1 MTDDRPSLDSL
12 RIDREPERPPRR
24 RWPWLVA
31 PLAVLAV
38 AAVLWWRLEG
48 EGPPRI
54 ETAVVR
60 EQGGAAPAVLDASG
74 YVTARREATVSSKI
88 TGKISE
94 VLVEEGMAVA
104 DGQVLARLDDA
115 TQRAALR
122 VARANLDAARGARA
136 ETEVRLAKARLDL
149 SRTADLAAKKV
160 VAQADLAAARAEV
173 DALGAQTALER
184 EQVKVAESQVA
195 AQEVALDETV
205 IRAPFAGVAISKNA
219 QPGEIIS
226 PVSAGGGFTRT
237 GICTVVDMSSLE
249 IEVDVGESYIQ
260 RVHQGQRVAAV
271 LDAYPDWRI
280 PARVITTIPAADRE
294 KATVRVR
301 IAFDQLDPRILPDM
315 GVKVSFLSDASPEA
329 PEGAA
334 GRPLSQ
340 ILVPGAAV
348 RSEGDR
354 EVVWVVRGGRLERR
368 VVKTGAKQGDDIQV
382 LSGLT
387 AEERVMTR
395 GPEAPTEGQA
405 VEVPD
410 R

>member
-1 MTDDRPSLDSL
+1 MTDERPSLDAL
-12 RIDREPERPPRR
+12 RIDRQPERAPRR

-31 PLAVLAV
+31 LLVVLA
-38 AAVLWWRLEG
+38 AAALLWWRLGG
-48 EGPPRI
+48 EGPPRV

-94 VLVEEGMAVA
+94 VLVEEGMDVA
-104 DGQVLARLDDA
+104 DDQVLARLDDT

-122 VARANLDAARGARA
+122 VAKANLEAARGAQA

-149 SRTADLAAKKV
+149 SRMEDLAGKKV
-160 VAQADLAAARAEV
+160 VAQADLDSAHADA
-173 DALGAQTALER
+173 DALQAQLALQR
-184 EQVKVAESQVA
+184 EQVQVADSQVA
-195 AQEVALDETV
+195 AQKVALNETV

-219 QPGEIIS
+219 QPGEMIS

-260 RVHQGQRVAAV
+260 RVHQGQRVTAV
-271 LDAYPDWRI
+271 LDAYPDWQV

-294 KATVRVR
+294 KATVKVR
-301 IAFDQLDPRILPDM
+301 IAFDHLDPRILPDM
-315 GVKVSFLSDASPEA
+315 GVKVSFLSDAP
-329 PEGAA
+329 PEGGAA
-334 GRPLSQ
+334 RPRSQ
-340 ILVPGAAV
+340 ILVPRKAV
-348 RSEGDR
+348 RSEEGRD
-354 EVVWVVRGGRLERR
+354 VVWLVRGGRLERR
-368 VVKTGAKQGDDIQV
+368 VIKLGAKEGDDVQV

-387 AEERVMTR
+387 AGERVMTQ
-395 GPEAPTEGQA
+395 GPEAPADGQE
-405 VEVPD
+405 VEVAD